1 MFGQGCCGDINC
13 SPQDGTHEMT
23 ERHGRLLGAAAVSA
37 ALSGESFEGIPLA
50 SDSRTIELPLRIPS
64 VDEAEEALR
73 EQQERCERSERD
85 PDVTPYL
92 LRQYQGQINWAK
104 DYLQAAQEGKPKSQP
119 FEVQAMRI
127 GEMAL
132 VAYPGE
138 MFVDYQLTLDRESP
152 FSKTLTLA
160 YSNGCIGYVPTAA
173 AYEIGGYE
181 VTMAY
186 RYYGTLMITSAC
198 EELIKQ
204 ATLEMLSHLK
214 GAQ

>member
-1 MFGQGCCGDINC
+1 
-13 SPQDGTHEMT
+13 
-23 ERHGRLLGAAAVSA
+23 
-37 ALSGESFEGIPLA
+37 
-50 SDSRTIELPLRIPS
+50 
-64 VDEAEEALR
+64 
-73 EQQERCERSERD
+73 
-85 PDVTPYL
+85 
-92 LRQYQGQINWAK
+92 
-104 DYLQAAQEGKPKSQP
+104 
-119 FEVQAMRI
+119 
-127 GEMAL
+127 MAL